1 MIQYYNVEKSF
12 IFYFKNNSIMTNNI
26 LFHAL
31 AGLIQLFI
39 LFLFA
44 EVKSL
49 LQEDM
54 HTPL

>member
-1 MIQYYNVEKSF
+1 
-12 IFYFKNNSIMTNNI
+12 MTNNI